1 MMVGREREAHS
12 QGTDYR
18 RLLRKHRW
26 LMTGIFL
33 LTVLTAAIWT
43 FVQVPIYEAV
53 ATILIEPEPPK
64 VLNIQDVVPMGGAS
78 DRNFYPTQYEIM
90 KSRPVL
96 ERAAAALNARKRLA
110 SPASGDV
117 GNGPAGD
124 LSRAITIEPKRNT
137 RLVLVKIEGPD
148 PARSAEAANAVANA
162 YAKYN
167 VELKL
172 KGARDAITWLTEE
185 AGRLRAKTEE
195 SSQALQNYRVKT
207 GILGMQE
214 QRQITAAKIMDFNKA
229 FLEAQA
235 QRLSLESKL
244 QQLDRIAKEPA
255 GVQTIFTVADNALI
269 DRLKGEAATLETE
282 KSKLLKVYK
291 DQHPEILK
299 VDAQIQQVKQRLEA
313 EFQNTMRAVQT
324 QYKVAKGREDTLLNQ
339 VNQLRQEGQQ
349 LNEREIQYQNLQR
362 EVESNQALYDSVLKR
377 MKETGVAG
385 GLEDSN
391 VRIIEEATPPVVP
404 IRPRKARNVALS
416 IAAGLV
422 LAFGV
427 AFALEYLDTTVKTPD
442 DVERYLGL
450 SVIGIVPSF
459 HARRR

>member
-1 MMVGREREAHS
+1 
-12 QGTDYR
+12 
-18 RLLRKHRW
+18 LRKHRW
-26 LMTGIFL
+26 LITGLFL
-33 LTVLTAAIWT
+33 LTVLTVSIWT
-43 FVQVPIYEAV
+43 FVQVPIYQAT
-53 ATILIEPEPPK
+53 ATILIDPEPPR
-64 VLNIQDVVPMGGAS
+64 VLNIQDVVPMGGGGMW
-78 DRNFYPTQYEIM
+78 DRNFYPTQYEIIR
-90 KSRPVL
+90 SRPVL
-96 ERAAAALNARKRLA
+96 ERAAAALKART
-110 SPASGDV
+110 
-117 GNGPAGD
+117 PAGSAPGSD
-124 LSRAITIEPKRNT
+124 AADGVAGALSGAISVEPKRNT
-137 RLVLVKIEGPD
+137 RLVLIKIDGPD
-148 PARSAEAANAVANA
+148 PARAAEEANAVANA
-162 YAKYN
+162 YARYN

-172 KGARDAITWLTEE
+172 KGARDALTWLTEE
-185 AGRLRAKTEE
+185 AGRLRAKAEE

-214 QRQITAAKIMDFNKA
+214 QRQITASKIMDFNKA

-255 GVQTIFTVADNALI
+255 GVQTIFTVADNPLI
-269 DRLKGEAATLETE
+269 DRLKGEAASLETE

-291 DQHPEILK
+291 EQHPEILK

-313 EFQNTMRAVQT
+313 EFQNTLRAVQT
-324 QYKVAKGREDTLLNQ
+324 QYKVAKGREDTLANQ

-349 LNEREIQYQNLQR
+349 LNEKEIQYQNLQR
-362 EVESNQALYDSVLKR
+362 EVESNQALYESVLKR

-391 VRIIEEATPPVVP
+391 VRIIEAATSPTVP
-404 IRPRKARNVALS
+404 IYPRKARNVVLS
-416 IAAGLV
+416 IVAGLV

-450 SVIGIVPSF
+450 SVIGVVPSF

>member
-1 MMVGREREAHS
+1 MAVRERESDVRVA
-12 QGTDYR
+12 DYR

-43 FVQVPIYEAV
+43 FVQVPIYQAV
-53 ATILIEPEPPK
+53 ATILIDPEPPK

-96 ERAAAALNARKRLA
+96 ERAAAVLNAGKQPAANGVADELA
-110 SPASGDV
+110 A
-117 GNGPAGD
+117 
-124 LSRAITIEPKRNT
+124 AITIEPKRNT
-137 RLVLVKIEGPD
+137 RLVLIKVDGPD
-148 PARSAEAANAVANA
+148 PARAAEGANALASA

-172 KGARDAITWLTEE
+172 KGARDALSWLTEE
-185 AGRLRAKTEE
+185 AGRLRAKAEE

-214 QRQITAAKIMDFNKA
+214 QRQITASKIMDFNKA

-244 QQLDRIAKEPA
+244 EQLTRIAKEPA

-269 DRLKGEAATLETE
+269 EKLKGEAANLETE
-282 KSKLLKVYK
+282 RSKLLKVYK
-291 DQHPEILK
+291 DKHPEILK
-299 VDAQIQQVKQRLEA
+299 IDAQIQQVKQRLDA
-313 EFQNTMRAVQT
+313 EFQNTLQAVQT
-324 QYKVAKGREDTLLNQ
+324 QYKVAKAREDTLANQ

-349 LNEREIQYQNLQR
+349 LNEKEIQYQNLQH

-391 VRIIEEATPPVVP
+391 VRIIEDATAPTVP
-404 IRPRKARNVALS
+404 ILPRKTRNLVLS
-416 IAAGLV
+416 LVAGLV

-450 SVIGIVPSF
+450 SVIGVVPAF
-459 HARRR
+459 QGRRR

>member
-1 MMVGREREAHS
+1 MVVREREPQPRAA
-12 QGTDYR
+12 DYR

-53 ATILIEPEPPK
+53 ATILIDPEPPK
-64 VLNIQDVVPMGGAS
+64 VLNIQDVIPMGGAS
-78 DRNFYPTQYEIM
+78 DRNFYPTQYEIL
-90 KSRPVL
+90 KSRPVI
-96 ERAAAALNARKRLA
+96 ERAAAALNAKKG
-110 SPASGDV
+110 PASDGGRVD
-117 GNGPAGD
+117 GAARG
-124 LSRAITIEPKRNT
+124 LSGVITIEPKRNT
-137 RLVLVKIEGPD
+137 RLVLIKIEGPD
-148 PARSAEAANAVANA
+148 PVLSAEEANAVANA

-172 KGARDAITWLTEE
+172 KGARDALTWLTEE
-185 AGRLRAKTEE
+185 AGRLRVKAEE

-255 GVQTIFTVADNALI
+255 GVQTIFTVADNPLI

-291 DQHPEILK
+291 DKHPEILK
-299 VDAQIQQVKQRLEA
+299 IDAQIQQVKQRLEA
-313 EFQNTMRAVQT
+313 EFQNTLRAVQT
-324 QYKVAKGREDTLLNQ
+324 QYKVAKGREDTLANQ

-349 LNEREIQYQNLQR
+349 LNEKEIQYQNLQR
-362 EVESNQALYDSVLKR
+362 EVESNQALYESVVKR

-391 VRIIEEATPPVVP
+391 VRIIEAAMPGTVP

-416 IAAGLV
+416 IVAGLV

-427 AFALEYLDTTVKTPD
+427 AFALERLDTTVKTPD

-450 SVIGIVPSF
+450 SVIGVVPSF

>member
-1 MMVGREREAHS
+1 MMMERERETQPRAA
-12 QGTDYR
+12 DYR

-53 ATILIEPEPPK
+53 ATILIDPEPPK
-64 VLNIQDVVPMGGAS
+64 VLNIQDVIPMGGAS
-78 DRNFYPTQYEIM
+78 DRNFYPTQYEIL
-90 KSRPVL
+90 KSRPVI
-96 ERAAAALNARKRLA
+96 ERAAAALNAKK
-110 SPASGDV
+110 
-117 GNGPAGD
+117 GPAPDGGRVNGAARE
-124 LSRAITIEPKRNT
+124 LSGVIVIEPKRNT
-137 RLVLVKIEGPD
+137 RLVLIKIEGPD
-148 PARSAEAANAVANA
+148 PVLSAEEANAVANA

-185 AGRLRAKTEE
+185 AGRLRAKAEE

-255 GVQTIFTVADNALI
+255 GVQTIFTVADNPLI
-269 DRLKGEAATLETE
+269 DRLKGETATLETE

-291 DQHPEILK
+291 DKHPEILK

-324 QYKVAKGREDTLLNQ
+324 QYKVAKGREDTLANQ

-362 EVESNQALYDSVLKR
+362 EVESNQALYESVVKR

-391 VRIIEEATPPVVP
+391 VRIIEAATPPTVP
-404 IRPRKARNVALS
+404 IRPRKARNMALS
-416 IAAGLV
+416 IVAGLV

-427 AFALEYLDTTVKTPD
+427 AFALERLDTTVKTPD

-450 SVIGIVPSF
+450 SVIGVVPAF
-459 HARRR
+459 PTRRR